1 MPLKVRA
8 VEIETNL
15 DNDIAKIYETLV
27 SLTTLSQNPALA
39 GAPQIKD
46 ATVLQARA
54 ISQQLKRHQGCEQER
69 K

>member
-1 MPLKVRA
+1 MLLKVRA

-15 DNDIAKIYETLV
+15 DNDIAKICETFV
-27 SLTTLSQNPALA
+27 SLT